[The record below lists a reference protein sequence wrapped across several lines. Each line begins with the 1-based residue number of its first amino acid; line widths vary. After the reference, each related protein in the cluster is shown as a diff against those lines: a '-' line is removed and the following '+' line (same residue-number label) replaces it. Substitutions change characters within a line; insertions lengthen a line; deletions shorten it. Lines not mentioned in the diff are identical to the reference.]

1 MDRTLKNDYRKLK
14 GFLYTIDR
22 TVEVLQQYNKAGEKV
37 CYEFNGVML
46 FSDTVDLDSAYK
58 QITGFTKSEFEEEKR
73 RWLKEDEEREKQEE
87 KEAKAKIPK
96 WIERGKSLI
105 YPEKLQSWKKCV
117 KVRAGDL
124 FHGRELDD
132 ALLIM
137 EMLDS
142 GKSFEKVK
150 ETLDSQ
156 DHSGSSYGMAIN
168 IVYEFSKYGPEF
180 FEYMEKDNLSSEDM
194 MKIQAKKEENEIL
207 KLKELHS

>member
-1 MDRTLKNDYRKLK
+1 MNRTLKNDYRELED
-14 GFLYTIDR
+14 FVFDIDSA
-22 TVEVLQQYNKAGEKV
+22 VELLQRYNNAGEKV

-46 FSDTVDLDSAYK
+46 FSDTANLDSAYK
-58 QITGFTKSEFEEEKR
+58 QITGFNKREFEEE
-73 RWLKEDEEREKQEE
+73 ERKWKKDYEEKQKQKE
-87 KEAKAKIPK
+87 KEAKAKIPE

-105 YPEKLQSWKKCV
+105 YLEKLQSWKKCV
-117 KVRAGDL
+117 EVRASDL
-124 FHGRELDD
+124 FHGRELDA
-132 ALLIM
+132 ALVIM

-180 FEYMEKDNLSSEDM
+180 IEYIEGDNLSSEDM
-194 MKIQAKKEENEIL
+194 MKIQAKKEENEML